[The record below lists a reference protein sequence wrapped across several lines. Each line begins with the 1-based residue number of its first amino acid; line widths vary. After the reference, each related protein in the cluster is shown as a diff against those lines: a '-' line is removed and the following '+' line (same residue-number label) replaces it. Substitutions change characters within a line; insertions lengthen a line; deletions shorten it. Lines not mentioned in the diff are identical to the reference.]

1 MLVATVLV
9 GTASAAAGEG
19 ADVPASIEVAPI
31 TASGLRGR
39 PVVEG
44 HSFGFSVDVSPCLG
58 PDLTL
63 DHATVVE
70 RPEDAD
76 HVKAAIVTAYL
87 LHPAHRE
94 QEDCPK
100 VRRIR
105 FARVRTK
112 RPAADLVFFDGS
124 SSPPRRIWPAVK
136 STPVRQHR
144 SHSCGPAKDTTL
156 LADRRARIYSPPES
170 KPQFGEPIVYGC
182 LVSTGHS
189 IELSPLPR
197 TASWRGGR
205 MYGPFAL
212 AVPWAAGAMTLS
224 RGRDA
229 HGLSVVARNLQSGEI
244 KRCLVGAGHGSPRST
259 GGVGSIALKRN
270 GSLAWAGHGRV
281 GESAEIRGKFPP
293 REIVACDSEGERLL
307 DSGPGLDLHSLSLQ
321 GSTLTWTDE
330 GETRSATLN

>member
-1 MLVATVLV
+1 MGKVSTPVIGVILLAATVLV
-9 GTASAAAGEG
+9 GAGSAAAGEG

-44 HSFGFSVDVSPCLG
+44 HGFGFSVDVSPCLG
-58 PDLTL
+58 PNLTL

-112 RPAADLVFFDGS
+112 RPAADLVFFDGI

-136 STPVRQHR
+136 STPLRHHR
-144 SHSCGPAKDTTL
+144 SHGCGSAKDTTL
-156 LADRRARIYSPPES
+156 LADKPRPYLLTARIEAA
-170 KPQFGEPIVYGC
+170 VRRTNR
-182 LVSTGHS
+182 LR
-189 IELSPLPR
+189 LPR
-197 TASWRGGR
+197 LHRPFDQAEPSTQDCRLARRRDVWSLRSCCPLGGR
-205 MYGPFAL
+205 
-212 AVPWAAGAMTLS
+212 
-224 RGRDA
+224 
-229 HGLSVVARNLQSGEI
+229 
-244 KRCLVGAGHGSPRST
+244 
-259 GGVGSIALKRN
+259 
-270 GSLAWAGHGRV
+270 
-281 GESAEIRGKFPP
+281 
-293 REIVACDSEGERLL
+293 CDDPVER
-307 DSGPGLDLHSLSLQ
+307 
-321 GSTLTWTDE
+321 T
-330 GETRSATLN
+330 